1 MYASYSGYLK
11 NTFNGLNFKQPQ
23 PATIAMLS
31 FKKFALSEWKQALQ
45 CFQNDE
51 YLERDLYLSLINGE
65 YEGSMAGQEKEKTTA
80 RRIFAKRRLNQN
92 ECRKR
97 KKYNKLLKASD

>member
-1 MYASYSGYLK
+1 MYASYSGYSK
-11 NTFNGLNFKQPQ
+11 NTFTGLNFKQPQ
-23 PATIAMLS
+23 PATIATLL
-31 FKKFALSEWKQALQ
+31 FKRFALSEWKQMICLP
-45 CFQNDE
+45 NDE
-51 YLERDLYLSLINGE
+51 HLERELYLSLINGE
-65 YEGSMAGQEKEKTTA
+65 DESSMAGQEHGSKIA